1 MGRAKRVGIP
11 GIGRKLGQVLAM
23 VVLGGALL
31 APSAYAAKTKTAA
44 SAAVA
49 AKKASAK
56 KASGKKVAT
65 QRATAKKAAAK
76 TPARRKAAVAK
87 AAKRPTG
94 RRAAVAKAAAA
105 GVAVAAVARPSFA
118 QLAGLD
124 KVSDPLALES
134 SVALVMDQD
143 TKEVLLSK
151 NEQAVL
157 PIASISKLMTGLVV
171 ANAQLPLDEVI
182 TITQAD
188 VDTVKGSRSRLAVGT
203 QLTRGELLHL
213 ALMSSENRMASAL
226 ARHYPG
232 GRSAFIRAM
241 NNKARQLGMRNSR
254 FYDSTGLSTRN
265 VSTARDL
272 AKLITAAYRQ
282 PLIRQFTQ
290 DTNKE
295 MRFSTPAYSLMFN
308 NTNPLVKNPDWDV
321 RLSKTGY
328 TDEAGRCLLM
338 RAKPD
343 RQELAIVLLNS
354 VGKRTP
360 IGDANRIRKWLK
372 S

>member
-1 MGRAKRVGIP
+1 MGCRIRAIALVCGL
-11 GIGRKLGQVLAM
+11 IGLLGSQAALAAPNPAKLQI
-23 VVLGGALL
+23 
-31 APSAYAAKTKTAA
+31 K
-44 SAAVA
+44 
-49 AKKASAK
+49 
-56 KASGKKVAT
+56 SG
-65 QRATAKKAAAK
+65 
-76 TPARRKAAVAK
+76 
-87 AAKRPTG
+87 
-94 RRAAVAKAAAA
+94 
-105 GVAVAAVARPSFA
+105 S
-118 QLAGLD
+118 
-124 KVSDPLALES
+124 
-134 SVALVMDQD
+134 ALVMDINTGKTLYQ
-143 TKEVLLSK
+143 K
-151 NEQAVL
+151 NPAQVR
-157 PIASISKLMTGLVV
+157 PIASLTKLMTALVV
-171 ANAQLPLDEVI
+171 LDARQNLNQTL
-182 TITQAD
+182 TIDQNDRDNLKHTY
-188 VDTVKGSRSRLAVGT
+188 SRVRMGT
-203 QLTRGELLHL
+203 KVTRRDALHL

>member
-1 MGRAKRVGIP
+1 MGCRIRAIALVCGLMGLLGSQAALAAP
-11 GIGRKLGQVLAM
+11 NPAKLQLKSGSALVMDINTGKTLYQKNPAQVRPIASLTKLMTAM
-23 VVLGGALL
+23 VVLD
-31 APSAYAAKTKTAA
+31 
-44 SAAVA
+44 
-49 AKKASAK
+49 
-56 KASGKKVAT
+56 
-65 QRATAKKAAAK
+65 
-76 TPARRKAAVAK
+76 ARQNLNQTLTIDQNDRDNIKHTYSRV
-87 AAKRPTG
+87 RFGT
-94 RRAAVAKAAAA
+94 
-105 GVAVAAVARPSFA
+105 
-118 QLAGLD
+118 
-124 KVSDPLALES
+124 KVSRRDA
-134 SVALVMDQD
+134 
-143 TKEVLLSK
+143 
-151 NEQAVL
+151 
-157 PIASISKLMTGLVV
+157 
-171 ANAQLPLDEVI
+171 
-182 TITQAD
+182 
-188 VDTVKGSRSRLAVGT
+188 
-203 QLTRGELLHL
+203 LHL

>member
-1 MGRAKRVGIP
+1 MRCWIRAI
-11 GIGRKLGQVLAM
+11 
-23 VVLGGALL
+23 ALL
-31 APSAYAAKTKTAA
+31 CGLIGMLGLPAAMAAPNPAKLQLK
-44 SAAVA
+44 
-49 AKKASAK
+49 
-56 KASGKKVAT
+56 SG
-65 QRATAKKAAAK
+65 
-76 TPARRKAAVAK
+76 
-87 AAKRPTG
+87 
-94 RRAAVAKAAAA
+94 
-105 GVAVAAVARPSFA
+105 S
-118 QLAGLD
+118 
-124 KVSDPLALES
+124 
-134 SVALVMDQD
+134 ALVMDINTGKTLYQ
-143 TKEVLLSK
+143 K
-151 NEQAVL
+151 NPAQVR
-157 PIASISKLMTGLVV
+157 PIASLTKLMTALVV
-171 ANAQLPLDEVI
+171 LDARQNLNQTL
-182 TITQAD
+182 TIDQNDRDNIKHTY
-188 VDTVKGSRSRLAVGT
+188 SRVRMGT
-203 QLTRGELLHL
+203 KVTRRDALHL

-241 NNKARQLGMRNSR
+241 NNKAKQLGMRNSR

-272 AKLITAAYRQ
+272 AKLIAAAYRQ

-290 DTNKE
+290 DTSKE
-295 MRFSTPAYSLMFN
+295 MRFTKPAYSLMFN

-360 IGDANRIRKWLK
+360 VGDANRIRKWLK

>member
-1 MGRAKRVGIP
+1 MGCRIRAIALVCGL
-11 GIGRKLGQVLAM
+11 IGLLGSQAALAAPNPAKLQI
-23 VVLGGALL
+23 
-31 APSAYAAKTKTAA
+31 K
-44 SAAVA
+44 
-49 AKKASAK
+49 
-56 KASGKKVAT
+56 SG
-65 QRATAKKAAAK
+65 
-76 TPARRKAAVAK
+76 
-87 AAKRPTG
+87 
-94 RRAAVAKAAAA
+94 
-105 GVAVAAVARPSFA
+105 S
-118 QLAGLD
+118 
-124 KVSDPLALES
+124 
-134 SVALVMDQD
+134 ALVMDINTGKTLYQ
-143 TKEVLLSK
+143 K
-151 NEQAVL
+151 NPAQVR
-157 PIASISKLMTGLVV
+157 PIASLTKLMTALVV
-171 ANAQLPLDEVI
+171 LDARQNLNQTL
-182 TITQAD
+182 TIDQNDRDNIKHTY
-188 VDTVKGSRSRLAVGT
+188 SRVRFGTKVSRRDA
-203 QLTRGELLHL
+203 LHL

>member
-1 MGRAKRVGIP
+1 MGCRIRAIALVCGL
-11 GIGRKLGQVLAM
+11 IGLLGSQAALAAPNPAKLQI
-23 VVLGGALL
+23 
-31 APSAYAAKTKTAA
+31 K
-44 SAAVA
+44 
-49 AKKASAK
+49 
-56 KASGKKVAT
+56 SG
-65 QRATAKKAAAK
+65 
-76 TPARRKAAVAK
+76 
-87 AAKRPTG
+87 
-94 RRAAVAKAAAA
+94 
-105 GVAVAAVARPSFA
+105 S
-118 QLAGLD
+118 
-124 KVSDPLALES
+124 
-134 SVALVMDQD
+134 ALVMDINTGKTLYQKD
-143 TKEVLLSK
+143 PAQVR
-151 NEQAVL
+151 
-157 PIASISKLMTGLVV
+157 PIASLTKLMTALVV
-171 ANAQLPLDEVI
+171 LDARQNLNQTL
-182 TITQAD
+182 TIDQNDRDNIKHTY
-188 VDTVKGSRSRLAVGT
+188 SRVRFGTKVSRRDA
-203 QLTRGELLHL
+203 LHL

>member
-1 MGRAKRVGIP
+1 MGCRIRAIALVCGLMGLLGSQAALAAP
-11 GIGRKLGQVLAM
+11 NPAKLQL
-23 VVLGGALL
+23 
-31 APSAYAAKTKTAA
+31 K
-44 SAAVA
+44 
-49 AKKASAK
+49 
-56 KASGKKVAT
+56 SG
-65 QRATAKKAAAK
+65 
-76 TPARRKAAVAK
+76 
-87 AAKRPTG
+87 
-94 RRAAVAKAAAA
+94 
-105 GVAVAAVARPSFA
+105 S
-118 QLAGLD
+118 
-124 KVSDPLALES
+124 
-134 SVALVMDQD
+134 ALVMDINTGKTLYQ
-143 TKEVLLSK
+143 K
-151 NEQAVL
+151 NPAQVR
-157 PIASISKLMTGLVV
+157 PIASLTKLMTALVV
-171 ANAQLPLDEVI
+171 LDARQNLNQTL
-182 TITQAD
+182 TIDQNDRDNIKHTY
-188 VDTVKGSRSRLAVGT
+188 SRVRMGTKVSRRDA
-203 QLTRGELLHL
+203 LHL
-213 ALMSSENRMASAL
+213 ALMSSENRMASAP
-226 ARHYPG
+226 ARHSPG
-232 GRSAFIRAM
+232 GRPAFIRAM

-272 AKLITAAYRQ
+272 AKLIAAAYRQ

>member
-1 MGRAKRVGIP
+1 MGCRIRAIALVCGL
-11 GIGRKLGQVLAM
+11 IGLLGSQAALAAPNPAKLQL
-23 VVLGGALL
+23 
-31 APSAYAAKTKTAA
+31 K
-44 SAAVA
+44 
-49 AKKASAK
+49 
-56 KASGKKVAT
+56 SG
-65 QRATAKKAAAK
+65 
-76 TPARRKAAVAK
+76 
-87 AAKRPTG
+87 
-94 RRAAVAKAAAA
+94 
-105 GVAVAAVARPSFA
+105 S
-118 QLAGLD
+118 
-124 KVSDPLALES
+124 
-134 SVALVMDQD
+134 ALVMDINTGKTLYQ
-143 TKEVLLSK
+143 K
-151 NEQAVL
+151 NPAQVR
-157 PIASISKLMTGLVV
+157 PIASLTKLMTALVV
-171 ANAQLPLDEVI
+171 LDARQNLNQTL
-182 TITQAD
+182 TIDQNDRDNLKHTY
-188 VDTVKGSRSRLAVGT
+188 SRVRMGT
-203 QLTRGELLHL
+203 KVTRRDALHL

-226 ARHYPG
+226 GRHYPG

-272 AKLITAAYRQ
+272 AKLIAAAYRQ

-343 RQELAIVLLNS
+343 QQELAIVLLNS

-360 IGDANRIRKWLK
+360 VGDANRIRKWLK

>member
-1 MGRAKRVGIP
+1 MGCRIRAIALVCGL
-11 GIGRKLGQVLAM
+11 IGLLGSQAALAAPNPAKLQI
-23 VVLGGALL
+23 
-31 APSAYAAKTKTAA
+31 K
-44 SAAVA
+44 
-49 AKKASAK
+49 
-56 KASGKKVAT
+56 SG
-65 QRATAKKAAAK
+65 
-76 TPARRKAAVAK
+76 
-87 AAKRPTG
+87 
-94 RRAAVAKAAAA
+94 
-105 GVAVAAVARPSFA
+105 S
-118 QLAGLD
+118 
-124 KVSDPLALES
+124 
-134 SVALVMDQD
+134 ALVMDINTGKTLYQ
-143 TKEVLLSK
+143 K
-151 NEQAVL
+151 NPAQVR
-157 PIASISKLMTGLVV
+157 PIASLTKLMTALVV
-171 ANAQLPLDEVI
+171 LDARQNLNQTL
-182 TITQAD
+182 TIDQNDRDNIKHTY
-188 VDTVKGSRSRLAVGT
+188 SRVRFGTKVSRRDA
-203 QLTRGELLHL
+203 LHL

-343 RQELAIVLLNS
+343 QQELAIVLLNS

-360 IGDANRIRKWLK
+360 VGDANRIRKWLK

>member
-1 MGRAKRVGIP
+1 MGCRIRAIALVCGLMGLLGSQAALAAP
-11 GIGRKLGQVLAM
+11 NPAKLQL
-23 VVLGGALL
+23 
-31 APSAYAAKTKTAA
+31 K
-44 SAAVA
+44 
-49 AKKASAK
+49 
-56 KASGKKVAT
+56 SG
-65 QRATAKKAAAK
+65 
-76 TPARRKAAVAK
+76 
-87 AAKRPTG
+87 
-94 RRAAVAKAAAA
+94 
-105 GVAVAAVARPSFA
+105 S
-118 QLAGLD
+118 
-124 KVSDPLALES
+124 
-134 SVALVMDQD
+134 ALVMDINTGKTLYQ
-143 TKEVLLSK
+143 K
-151 NEQAVL
+151 NPAQVR
-157 PIASISKLMTGLVV
+157 PIASLTKLMTALVV
-171 ANAQLPLDEVI
+171 LDTRQNLNQTL
-182 TITQAD
+182 TIDQNDRDNIKHTY
-188 VDTVKGSRSRLAVGT
+188 SRVRMGTKVSRRDA
-203 QLTRGELLHL
+203 LHL

-272 AKLITAAYRQ
+272 AKLIAAAYRQ

-343 RQELAIVLLNS
+343 QQELAIVLLNS

>member
-1 MGRAKRVGIP
+1 MGCRIRAIALVCGLMGLLGSQAALAAP
-11 GIGRKLGQVLAM
+11 NPAKLQL
-23 VVLGGALL
+23 
-31 APSAYAAKTKTAA
+31 K
-44 SAAVA
+44 
-49 AKKASAK
+49 
-56 KASGKKVAT
+56 SG
-65 QRATAKKAAAK
+65 
-76 TPARRKAAVAK
+76 
-87 AAKRPTG
+87 
-94 RRAAVAKAAAA
+94 
-105 GVAVAAVARPSFA
+105 S
-118 QLAGLD
+118 
-124 KVSDPLALES
+124 
-134 SVALVMDQD
+134 ALVMDINTGKTLYQ
-143 TKEVLLSK
+143 K
-151 NEQAVL
+151 NPAQVR
-157 PIASISKLMTGLVV
+157 PIASLTKLMTALVV
-171 ANAQLPLDEVI
+171 LDARQNLNQTL
-182 TITQAD
+182 TIDQNDRDNLKHTY
-188 VDTVKGSRSRLAVGT
+188 SRVRMGT
-203 QLTRGELLHL
+203 KVTRRDALHL

-226 ARHYPG
+226 GRHYPG

-272 AKLITAAYRQ
+272 AKLIAAAYRQ

-308 NTNPLVKNPDWDV
+308 NTNPLVKNSDWDV

-343 RQELAIVLLNS
+343 QQELAIVLLNS

-360 IGDANRIRKWLK
+360 VGDANRIRKWLK

>member
-1 MGRAKRVGIP
+1 MGCRIRAIALVCGLMGLLGSQAALAAP
-11 GIGRKLGQVLAM
+11 NPAKLQI
-23 VVLGGALL
+23 
-31 APSAYAAKTKTAA
+31 K
-44 SAAVA
+44 
-49 AKKASAK
+49 
-56 KASGKKVAT
+56 SG
-65 QRATAKKAAAK
+65 
-76 TPARRKAAVAK
+76 
-87 AAKRPTG
+87 
-94 RRAAVAKAAAA
+94 
-105 GVAVAAVARPSFA
+105 S
-118 QLAGLD
+118 
-124 KVSDPLALES
+124 
-134 SVALVMDQD
+134 ALVMDINTGKTLYQ
-143 TKEVLLSK
+143 K
-151 NEQAVL
+151 NPAQVR
-157 PIASISKLMTGLVV
+157 PIASLTKLMTALVV
-171 ANAQLPLDEVI
+171 LDARQNLNQTL
-182 TITQAD
+182 TIDQNDRDNIKHTY
-188 VDTVKGSRSRLAVGT
+188 SRVRFGTKVSRRDA
-203 QLTRGELLHL
+203 LHL

-343 RQELAIVLLNS
+343 QQELAIVLLNS

-360 IGDANRIRKWLK
+360 VGDANRIRKWLK

>member
-1 MGRAKRVGIP
+1 MGCRIRAIALVCGLMGLLGSQAALAAP
-11 GIGRKLGQVLAM
+11 NPAKLQL
-23 VVLGGALL
+23 
-31 APSAYAAKTKTAA
+31 K
-44 SAAVA
+44 
-49 AKKASAK
+49 
-56 KASGKKVAT
+56 SG
-65 QRATAKKAAAK
+65 
-76 TPARRKAAVAK
+76 
-87 AAKRPTG
+87 
-94 RRAAVAKAAAA
+94 
-105 GVAVAAVARPSFA
+105 S
-118 QLAGLD
+118 
-124 KVSDPLALES
+124 
-134 SVALVMDQD
+134 ALVMDINTGKTLYQ
-143 TKEVLLSK
+143 K
-151 NEQAVL
+151 NPAQVR
-157 PIASISKLMTGLVV
+157 PIASLTKLMTALVV
-171 ANAQLPLDEVI
+171 LDARQNLNQTL
-182 TITQAD
+182 TIDQNDRDNIKHTY
-188 VDTVKGSRSRLAVGT
+188 SRVRMGTKVSRRDA
-203 QLTRGELLHL
+203 LHL